1 LHLTSFQPLTLRP
14 PIRAN
19 PSTRGFAGGRN
30 VGEAKRAN
38 ASVANPDEGAE
49 PGEATEELR
58 LGVSRWK
65 SPVFRFGD

>member
-1 LHLTSFQPLTLRP
+1 M
-14 PIRAN
+14 
-19 PSTRGFAGGRN
+19 
-30 VGEAKRAN
+30 GEAKRAN